1 MYAVTTSILL
11 IAASMTG
18 QPTLPWQV
26 PADAE
31 DHAARFAPTDSADG
45 LPDFSGVGYRN
56 GEADL
61 PDPPV
66 VMTVAPGEGD
76 DTARVQAGIDAVGQ
90 RPPDATGYR
99 GTLLLLP
106 GTFEIDGALQVRRDG
121 VVVRGSGAD
130 PETGT
135 TLIATRREPHVM
147 FFVSGQGNQ
156 PWQEDDATRRDVAEA
171 YVPVGRKTLQLTD
184 AQPFAVGDEVLLV
197 RPGSD
202 AWLARLQMDRLSTE
216 GGPDPDGVMRG
227 VDWTVEET
235 TLRYLRRITA
245 IDGNTVTL
253 DAPVVSALDQQLGG
267 GYLVKYTAPGQ
278 LRHIGIEHLRL
289 VSEFD
294 ESVTAVYPQTGETY
308 HADEEHGKTAILL
321 KHVRD
326 AFVRHVTFK
335 QWSHNA
341 VHIDPRSAFV
351 TVSDCASLDP
361 VSRITGRRRYAF
373 AIGGQRNLVTRCYSD
388 RGRHD
393 FVFSRW
399 AAGPNVFFDNVSEG
413 GYSFIEPHGQMNPGN
428 LYDNV
433 IVDGRPRS
441 IIATLNR
448 GTSGRRHGWT
458 GTSVVWWNC
467 DAMSMLVMSPPEE
480 PNYLIGRLNVVRPNP
495 AVTRWV
501 RDWAMYR
508 NGGWPLD
515 IHPDHPSIAVD
526 GTTVTAS
533 LDAPARPRSLYLKQL
548 HARLG
553 NEGLERMTSLPQRK
567 RLSRL
572 PAEVVR
578 PPEAAGPHT
587 QGPYPSLTPLVEE
600 RYRIGE
606 LLASDSFDSPDALDR
621 WTIQIEPN
629 QQEQAPPDVA
639 VRDGR
644 LEMFLPG
651 VGATAWFSRPF
662 SGPIALVY
670 HAQIPSK
677 HLDGGDLTA
686 RDINTFVH
694 AQAPE
699 PMAPEALLTHP
710 RFTGSFTT
718 YHSMTGYYAS
728 TGGSFNTTTRM
739 RIYPRQT
746 IDGEA
751 IDHVALT
758 HRDGN
763 PDYLVRPDRW
773 YQIQIIA
780 ADGLIQYMVDGRV
793 VYQIQPGNPVPVLTA
808 NVDDQPTIRPAD
820 PESFPVYTRG
830 FVGLRAVKTHH
841 QYDDFRVWRL
851 VTKPRDDDPS

>member
-1 MYAVTTSILL
+1 MLL
-11 IAASMTG
+11 MVGSMTG

-121 VVVRGSGAD
+121 VVIRGSGSDAD
-130 PETGT
+130 TGT
-135 TLIATRREPHVM
+135 TLVATKREPHVL
-147 FFVSGQGNQ
+147 FFVSGQGNR
-156 PWQEDDATRRDVAEA
+156 PWQEDATTRRDVAES

-184 AQPFAVGDEVLLV
+184 ADPFAVGDEVLLV

-216 GGPDPDGVMRG
+216 GGADPDGVQRG
-227 VDWTVEET
+227 KDWTVEEA
-235 TLRYLRRITA
+235 TLRYLRTITA
-245 IDGNTVTL
+245 IDGPRVTL
-253 DAPVVSALDQQLGG
+253 DAPVVSALDPELGG
-267 GYLVKYTAPGQ
+267 GYLVKFTAPGQ

-294 ESVTAVYPQTGETY
+294 ESVTTVYPQTGETY
-308 HADEEHGKTAILL
+308 HADEDHGKTAILL

-326 AFVRHVTFK
+326 AFVRHVTF
-335 QWSHNA
+335 QHWSHNA
-341 VHIDPRSAFV
+341 VHIDPRSAYV

-441 IIATLNR
+441 VIATLNR
-448 GTSGRRHGWT
+448 GTSGRNHGWT

-467 DAMSMLVMSPPEE
+467 DAMSILVMSPPQE
-480 PNYLIGRLNVVRPNP
+480 PNYLVGRLNVVRPNP

-501 RDWAMYR
+501 RHWAQYR

-515 IHPDHPSIAVD
+515 ILPDHPSIAVD
-526 GTTVTAS
+526 DTTRTAS
-533 LDAPARPRSLYLKQL
+533 LDAPALPRSLYLQQL
-548 HARLG
+548 QARLG
-553 NEGLERMTSLPQRK
+553 DQGIERMTTPDQRR

-572 PAEVVR
+572 PAEIVR
-578 PPEAAGPHT
+578 PDAAPGPDPR
-587 QGPYPSLTPLVEE
+587 GPYPSLTSSIQPQYV
-600 RYRIGE
+600 IGE
-606 LLASDSFDSPDALDR
+606 LLAADNFDDRDALDR
-621 WTIQIEPN
+621 WTLQV
-629 QQEQAPPDVA
+629 EQRDDVPGTPQLG

-644 LEMFLPG
+644 FEMYLPG
-651 VGATAWFSRPF
+651 VGATAWFKEPF
-662 SGPIALVY
+662 AGPIALVY
-670 HAQIPSK
+670 RVCVPADR
-677 HLDGGDLTA
+677 LDGGHVAA

-694 AQAPE
+694 AQAPQ
-699 PMAPEALLTHP
+699 PMDASALLTDP
-710 RFTGSFTT
+710 RFSGNFLT
-718 YHSMTGYYAS
+718 YHPMTGYYTS
-728 TGGSFNTTTRM
+728 TGGGNNTTTRM
-739 RIYPRQT
+739 RVYPRT
-746 IDGEA
+746 TPEGA
-751 IDHVALT
+751 PVDHVALT
-758 HRDGN
+758 DRDGD
-763 PDYLVRPDRW
+763 PDYLIQPDRW
-773 YQIQIIA
+773 YQVQIVA
-780 ADGLIQYMVDGRV
+780 AEGWVQYSVDGRMVYEIKPGDELPV
-793 VYQIQPGNPVPVLTA
+793 VAATPGDAGDTPRIKASDL
-808 NVDDQPTIRPAD
+808 
-820 PESFPVYTRG
+820 PVYDRG
-830 FVGLRAVKTHH
+830 YVGLRAVKTHH
-841 QYDDFRVWRL
+841 LYDDFRVYEL
-851 VTKPRDDDPS
+851 IPRRNASESR